1 MSRAKTP
8 SGSFWCSVAA
18 TWLVLLSGCG
28 QNEFG
33 MRVDIPAKDRAP
45 ITQAVRESMTLSL
58 PAQPFNVHS
67 RRSAQTP
74 GATGQARGDS
84 DAQPQGQAFCQAS
97 AGNGGA
103 AWAEFQL
110 GHALRNTAGAT
121 VRMTVKLD
129 LDYTHHAQASPPEA
143 SNTLAELTLKVY
155 LKDAQGKLLHHQVLA
170 ELSSDEAQSKWS
182 GRHQIE
188 FDAVL
193 EPAMSYDLVI
203 TGRASVL
210 SELDTKAEARIEV
223 KRFTAELLCGL
234 AGEGGG

>member
-1 MSRAKTP
+1 MSRVISVGHLSCRPILA
-8 SGSFWCSVAA
+8 GCLVVLMGCS
-18 TWLVLLSGCG
+18 
-28 QNEFG
+28 QDEFG
-33 MRVDIPAKDRAP
+33 MRVDIPAKDRVP

-110 GHALRNTAGAT
+110 GHALHNTAGAA

-129 LDYTHHAQASPPEA
+129 LDYAHHAQASPPEA
-143 SNTLAELTLKVY
+143 RDTLAEFTLKAY
-155 LKDAQGKLLHHQVLA
+155 LKDAQGRLLHHQVLA
-170 ELSSDEAQSKWS
+170 QLSSDEAQSKWS

-210 SELDTKAEARIEV
+210 SELDTKAKARIEV
-223 KRFTAELLCGL
+223 KRLTAELLCRL